1 MKTLRKTDRTD
12 KTDRTGK
19 TKLPRRPRNPLVALA
34 HRRRAGA
41 HGGSRKTD
49 RQQGRRALRRAL
61 EEQ

>member
-1 MKTLRKTDRTD
+1 MKTLRKTD
-12 KTDRTGK
+12 KTGK

-49 RQQGRRALRRAL
+49 RQQGRRALHRAL

>member
-1 MKTLRKTDRTD
+1 AEDTMNTLRKTA
-12 KTDRTGK
+12 KTGK